1 MVSPKCPSCKAVIS
15 RVRPVVIESYSDSRH
30 WKGPTPS
37 VLGFTCYDC
46 GVLLPVAPPLPEESA
61 AVREA
66 AGPQANLRSST
77 KAA

>member
-1 MVSPKCPSCKAVIS
+1 MALPKCPSCKAEIK

-37 VLGFTCYDC
+37 VLGFACYEC
-46 GVLLPVAPPLPEESA
+46 EVLLPVALPPPAESA
-61 AVREA
+61 AVREVA
-66 AGPQANLRSST
+66 SSQANLRSST

>member
-1 MVSPKCPSCKAVIS
+1 MAPPKCPSCKAEIS
-15 RVRPVVIESYSDSRH
+15 RVRPVVVESYSDSRH

-37 VLGFTCYDC
+37 VLGFACYEC
-46 GVLLPVAPPLPEESA
+46 GVLLPVAPPPAESA

-66 AGPQANLRSST
+66 ARPEANLRSST